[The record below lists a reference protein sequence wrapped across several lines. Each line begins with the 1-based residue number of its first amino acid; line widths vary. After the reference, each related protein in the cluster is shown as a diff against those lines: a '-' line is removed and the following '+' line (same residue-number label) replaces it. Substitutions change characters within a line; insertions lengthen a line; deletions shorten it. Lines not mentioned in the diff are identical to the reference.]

1 MKRGTD
7 VSITNGKAPLVLVT
21 DAGRGSA
28 IAIIRSL
35 GRKGYR
41 VIAADSN
48 PQSLGFY
55 SRYASER
62 LVYPAPETN
71 PLEFCDCLLSHAK
84 TMGIDLIIPATDL
97 AIQPLARARVSFD
110 GVTRLALP
118 ENSLLEVVTDKAK
131 TVDLAKRLGVPVP
144 ATFLVHTAE
153 EALAKVDEL
162 GWPIVL
168 KPQSSKQM
176 REDKGIDSF
185 KVTYAN
191 DRSELHT
198 TMKAFEGRCA
208 VLLQS
213 YCNGIGLGVELLM
226 HDGEP
231 LAAFQHKRR
240 REIPLTGGAS
250 AYRESVPLDPTLYDY
265 SVRLLR
271 EHRWTGLAMVE
282 FKANGLG
289 AKLMEINGRVWG
301 SLPLAVASGVDFPGM
316 LADMYMR
323 GAGSIM
329 PQLDTHYKLGVRCR
343 DVQRDLMWIV
353 SVFMQRRRYPFLKM
367 PGRLAALRALL
378 GFFNPMRKFDLLT
391 LDDPLPGIMEFPRV
405 VKKFRSKM
413 RESEE

>member
-1 MKRGTD
+1 MANA
-7 VSITNGKAPLVLVT
+7 NGKAPLVLVT

-35 GRKGYR
+35 GRKAYR
-41 VIAADSN
+41 VIAGDSN

-62 LVYPAPETN
+62 LVYPAPETD
-71 PLEFCDCLLSHAK
+71 PQGFCDCILKNAK
-84 TMGIDLIIPATDL
+84 TKGIDLIIPATDL
-97 AIQPLARARVSFD
+97 AIQPLARARDSFK
-110 GVTRLALP
+110 GISLLALP
-118 ENSLLEVVTDKAK
+118 ENSLLEFVTDKAK
-131 TVDLAKRLGVPVP
+131 TFDLAKRLGVPVP
-144 ATFLVHTAE
+144 ATFLVQTAE
-153 EALAKVDEL
+153 EALANADEL

-168 KPQSSKQM
+168 KPQSSKQL

-185 KVTYAN
+185 KVTYAS
-191 DRSELHT
+191 DRDELHRA
-198 TMKAFEGRCA
+198 MKTFEGRCA

-213 YCNGIGLGVELLM
+213 YCNGTGLGVELLM

-250 AYRESVPLDPTLYDY
+250 AYRESVALDPELYDF

-282 FKANGLG
+282 FKTNSVG

-301 SLPLAVASGVDFPGM
+301 SLPLAVVSGVDFPGM
-316 LADMYMR
+316 LADMYMH
-323 GAGSIM
+323 GAGSIK
-329 PQLDTHYKLGVRCR
+329 PQLDTNYKLGVRCR

-367 PGRLAALRALL
+367 PGRFAAMRALL
-378 GFFNPMRKFDLLT
+378 GYLNPMRKFDLLT
-391 LDDPLPGIMEFPRV
+391 LDDPLPGIMEIPRV